1 MKLSAS
7 LLKAIAVG
15 TSVAA
20 LTASC
25 HPDEVKSGEKTKSEK
40 ATKKQEEPPSM
51 HHDCPACGMG

>member
-20 LTASC
+20 LSASC
-25 HPDEVKSGEKTKSEK
+25 HPDEVKSGEKDKYEK
-40 ATKKQEEPPSM
+40 ATKKQEEAPSM
-51 HHDCPACGMG
+51 HDDCPTCGMG